1 MEIFRSGDHVI
12 AVDLEKEAENI
23 KKLPGVDKRQVD
35 ELVKAAKA
43 GQGDTGKKGDDSSDG
58 STPQEF
64 LDRLKKAVE
73 DRHDYETVKDSLI
86 IRPLNY
92 QRNREKLSGCMY
104 RQTGDVAL
112 ALYQLLGER
121 DHTIHTSRIE
131 KKDLHRW
138 NMDGQKI
145 EILDDALRNTARIY
159 PPCVYSRVYG
169 DAVNFLSHHLEKDD
183 IMFLNQVIL
192 LSTFETTNGAAALF
206 YPGVREKML
215 EIIGGPFYAV
225 FMNINDVAVLEMD
238 NPMLQYWLRTA
249 GKSSVLG
256 DYLSDK
262 CYMCDKE
269 GIAPVG
275 KEKITK

>member
-1 MEIFRSGDHVI
+1 MEIFRSGDNI
-12 AVDLEKEAENI
+12 FAVDLEKEAENI
-23 KKLPGVDKRQVD
+23 KELPGVDKEQVD

-43 GQGDTGKKGDDSSDG
+43 GQGDTGKKRNDSSDG
-58 STPQEF
+58 STLQEY
-64 LDRLKKAVE
+64 LDTLKKAVK
-73 DRHDYETVKDSLI
+73 DRQDYGAVKEGLI

-92 QRNREKLSGCMY
+92 QRNREKLSECVY

-121 DHTIHTSRIE
+121 NHTIHTSRIE

-138 NMDGQKI
+138 DMDGQEE
-145 EILDDALRNTARIY
+145 EILDVALRNTARIY
-159 PPCVYSRVYG
+159 PPCVYSRIYG
-169 DAVNFLSHHLEKDD
+169 DAVNFLTHHLEKDD

-225 FMNINDVAVLEMD
+225 FMNINDVAVLERD

-262 CYMCDKE
+262 CYLCDRE
-269 GIAPVG
+269 GITPVW
-275 KEKITK
+275 KEESTK

>member
-43 GQGDTGKKGDDSSDG
+43 GQGDTGKKGDGSSDG

-112 ALYQLLGER
+112 TLYQLLGER

-138 NMDGQKI
+138 DMDGQEE
-145 EILDDALRNTARIY
+145 EILDAALRNTAQIY
-159 PPCVYSRVYG
+159 PPCVYSRIYG

-262 CYMCDKE
+262 CYLCDRE
-269 GIAPVG
+269 GITPVG